1 MEQKNHSAKFLRQRK
16 FFTVLPLL
24 TLPFVTLMF
33 WGLGDGK
40 GNAAVASTNAQHGF
54 NLKLPAAKLK
64 DEKQLNKLSFYQKA
78 SLDSAKQKE
87 AEKLDPYWNRGFHDS
102 SGSIF
107 SPGFPGNSLLND
119 YGLDANKTKVYS
131 KLDELKKALD
141 KSQQAVNYN
150 QQNRHSFSLS
160 SYSHSNDFGKL
171 QTILQKINED
181 KNEDPEITQLN
192 NMLDKIIAIQNP
204 EQGKGSTIGSVTK
217 DLPVKTK
224 KQKAEVSLLKN
235 ENLKTTIAN
244 IDSSSGNGFYG
255 VSYNADSNFSNS
267 IEAIVPETQT
277 VVAGATIKLALS
289 NDITISDVL
298 LPIGTL
304 IYGNVS
310 PAGERLK
317 ISVSS
322 IRFKNSILPVS
333 LNVYDMDGQEGI
345 YVPGSINRTVA
356 KESANNAMGSM
367 NTTTIDP
374 SLGAQAASASIEAA
388 KSLFTKKVKLIKMTV
403 RAGYK
408 VFLKDNNN

>member
-1 MEQKNHSAKFLRQRK
+1 MEQKNHAVKFLRQRK

-33 WGLGDGK
+33 WALGGGK
-40 GNAAVASTNAQHGF
+40 GNAAVTPTNAEQGF

-78 SLDSAKQKE
+78 SLDSAKQRE
-87 AEKLDPYWNRGFHDS
+87 AEKLDPYWNKGFHDS
-102 SGSIF
+102 SSIF
-107 SPGFPGNSLLND
+107 SPGFPRNSLLND
-119 YGLDANKTKVYS
+119 YDVGANKAKVYS

-141 KSQQAVNYN
+141 KSQHGVNYN
-150 QQNRHSFSLS
+150 QQNTRSFSLS
-160 SYSHSNDFGKL
+160 SYSHSNDFDKL
-171 QTILQKINED
+171 QTMLQKMNED
-181 KNEDPEITQLN
+181 KTEDPEITQLN
-192 NMLDKIIAIQNP
+192 NLLDKIIAIQNP
-204 EQGKGSTIGSVTK
+204 EQVKSNPIASVTK

-235 ENLKTTIAN
+235 ENWKTINAK
-244 IDSSSGNGFYG
+244 IDSSSSNGFYG
-255 VSYNADSNFSNS
+255 VSDKADSSFSNS
-267 IEAIVPETQT
+267 IEAIIPETQT

-289 NDITISDVL
+289 NDVTISDVL
-298 LPIGTL
+298 LPSGTL
-304 IYGNVS
+304 IYGKVS
-310 PAGERLK
+310 VADERLK

-356 KESANNAMGSM
+356 KESANNVMRSM

-374 SLGAQAASASIEAA
+374 SLEAQAASAGIEAA
-388 KSLFTKKVKLIKMTV
+388 KSLFTKKVKLVKMTV
-403 RAGYK
+403 QAGYK
-408 VFLKDNNN
+408 VFLKNNNN